1 MGKIPDSKLME
12 QYVQGS
18 SDAFDELFGR
28 FERRAYA
35 YFLKRSRSPERAS
48 DLYQELFLRLHRF
61 RDRFDASKPFAP
73 WFFRIASRVWL
84 DELRRL
90 QREAG
95 MSIQA
100 EVEPSEGARVERVA
114 VAREEAQRL
123 LGELSRE
130 QARVVLLAKVG
141 GVEYGEI
148 AQALGKSVDATK
160 QIGARAMRRLRLA
173 SEAVPA

>member
-1 MGKIPDSKLME
+1 MGEIPDSKLME
-12 QYVQGS
+12 QYAEGS
-18 SDAFDELFGR
+18 SSAFDALFR
-28 FERRAYA
+28 RYERRAYA

-48 DLYQELFLRLHRF
+48 DLYQELFLRVHRF

-73 WFFRIASRVWL
+73 WFFRIANRVWL
-84 DELRRL
+84 DELRQRH
-90 QREAG
+90 REAG
-95 MSIQA
+95 MSLLA
-100 EVEPSEGARVERVA
+100 EVEPSEPARVERVA
-114 VAREEAQRL
+114 IAREEAQRL